1 MPLSDPER
9 KILAVLT
16 DSIAK
21 AARSWDTLSGNA
33 KGIAWISVA
42 AILFAGMTAMI
53 KAAGTTIHVTEIL
66 VFRQAVM
73 VLIVAPTILADFPSS
88 MKTKRVDLHVARIA
102 LAATAMLCGF
112 TAIIHLPLAEAT
124 AIGFSKTF
132 FLTIFAIFILK
143 ETVGPRRWAAT
154 IVGFIGVLV
163 IVRPTGA
170 DAFTLY
176 GFLAICGAACAG
188 MVMILI
194 RILARY
200 DRPVTILT
208 YQALFVGL
216 IMAPPAAYYWTT
228 PTFDEVILLVA
239 IGIISWAAQMCNIQA
254 FKAGEATAIAS
265 VDYSRLLYATIIGFV
280 FFSELPDNV
289 TWVGAAIIIGA
300 SVYTARREA
309 VRGKKLVRAPNDKG
323 LAG

>member
-1 MPLSDPER
+1 MKGTLTNT
-9 KILAVLT
+9 LAKT
-16 DSIAK
+16 SAY
-21 AARSWDTLSGNA
+21 WDRLSGNTQ
-33 KGIAWISVA
+33 GIIWISVA

-53 KAAGTTIHVTEIL
+53 KEAGTTIHVTEIL
-66 VFRQAVM
+66 VFRQVVM
-73 VLIVAPTILADFPSS
+73 VLIVAPTILADFPNS
-88 MKTKRVDLHVARIA
+88 MKTNRVDLHVARII

-143 ETVGPRRWAAT
+143 ETVGARRWAAT
-154 IVGFIGVLV
+154 IVGFVGVLV
-163 IVRPTGA
+163 IVRPVGA

-176 GFLAICGAACAG
+176 GLLAICGSACAG
-188 MVMILI
+188 MVMIII
-194 RILARY
+194 RILARH

-208 YQALFVGL
+208 YQALFVGV
-216 IMAPPAAYYWTT
+216 IMVPPAIYYWTT
-228 PTFDEVILLVA
+228 PSVDDLVLLVA

-265 VDYSRLLYATIIGFV
+265 MDYSRLLYATVIGYV
-280 FFSELPDNV
+280 YFSELPDTA